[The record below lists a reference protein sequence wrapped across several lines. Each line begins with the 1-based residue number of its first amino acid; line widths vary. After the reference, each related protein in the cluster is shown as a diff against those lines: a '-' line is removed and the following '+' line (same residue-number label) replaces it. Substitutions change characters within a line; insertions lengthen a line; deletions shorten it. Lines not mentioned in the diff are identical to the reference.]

1 MHNALLATHWLSI
14 VNSQA
19 WTKKIRYNSIEQT
32 IQVKNLLRHALE
44 YHKVVVS
51 STNEELGLS
60 NTNLYWLQIWTCDS
74 MWGSCFQHSQP
85 LKSVFFLFLVV

>member
-32 IQVKNLLRHALE
+32 IQVKNLLRHVLE

-60 NTNLYWLQIWTCDS
+60 NTKSLLIANMNLWFHV
-74 MWGSCFQHSQP
+74 G
-85 LKSVFFLFLVV
+85 FLFST